1 MNHLITAL
9 HPRQVNCFFA
19 NFIIPLFEGVEIE
32 TDLVWLPWSNSLLAF
47 FRIGSKILKS
57 GCRLTSGQLHIFLES
72 RGKKL
77 WIPGEA
83 SDTNLADLV
92 LKVVLRINGYII
104 VQNINWIF
112 WFLICLHAER
122 QMYQTYNH
130 HMTDNTV
137 AHDADFFFTFA
148 PFAALIIT

>member
-1 MNHLITAL
+1 MK
-9 HPRQVNCFFA
+9 Q
-19 NFIIPLFEGVEIE
+19 LFTGILQNWLK
-32 TDLVWLPWSNSLLAF
+32 DPQKWLPIDKWSV
-47 FRIGSKILKS
+47 KIPFWKAE
-57 GCRLTSGQLHIFLES
+57 GER
-72 RGKKL
+72 L
-77 WIPGEA
+77 WILGEA